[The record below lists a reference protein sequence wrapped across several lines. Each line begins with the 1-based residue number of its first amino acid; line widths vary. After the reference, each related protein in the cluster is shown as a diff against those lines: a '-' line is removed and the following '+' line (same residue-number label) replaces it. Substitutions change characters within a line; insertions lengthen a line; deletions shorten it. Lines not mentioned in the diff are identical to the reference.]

1 MRSRMYF
8 KICRKCVFRWVDWWL
23 ISIATIPAAK
33 TTRVFS
39 CRFPCLFP
47 LLDSAEIPS
56 FGFYPAFLR
65 HTYHVLCWNML
76 NAIPQWQVL
85 DKIPISTIPSTEI
98 SGWNVARQASCALCL
113 SSKPF
118 ALAFLIW
125 LRSWSWNRKRF
136 MFRCR
141 LTVLLCF
148 VLSVCYLFLIYIIFV
163 IVVIYIW

>member
-1 MRSRMYF
+1 MEIFDWVNTHNWLTWHDDMRIYSQLLNALSDVLQNLQEVCLSMGWL
-8 KICRKCVFRWVDWWL
+8 VVD
-23 ISIATIPAAK
+23 SIATIPAAK

-118 ALAFLIW
+118 AWHF
-125 LRSWSWNRKRF
+125 
-136 MFRCR
+136 
-141 LTVLLCF
+141 
-148 VLSVCYLFLIYIIFV
+148 
-163 IVVIYIW
+163 